1 MLNLIKYKRH
11 IIYNMDNKKTEEKI
25 TQWKPG
31 YRANILPEEAVEEPE
46 PRHPMEKSFR
56 RGKL

>member
-1 MLNLIKYKRH
+1 MVE
-11 IIYNMDNKKTEEKI
+11 EEKKKEPEI

-46 PRHPMEKSFR
+46 PRHPMEKAFR
-56 RGKL
+56 EGKL